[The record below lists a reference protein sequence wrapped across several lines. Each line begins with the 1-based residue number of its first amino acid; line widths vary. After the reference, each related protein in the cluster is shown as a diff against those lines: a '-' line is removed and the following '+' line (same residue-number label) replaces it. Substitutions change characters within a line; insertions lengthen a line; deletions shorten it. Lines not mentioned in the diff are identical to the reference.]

1 MPLLTKTSN
10 RNGLLVAALMLLAVS
25 FTQASSEKGAELW
38 FTGNYQGAV
47 TIWKE
52 AAANGER
59 SAEYNLGWAFENGL
73 GVIQDL
79 EQSLYWYRLAA
90 SKGDRYAQLK
100 LIQIWSDYGLASVD
114 FAEIEEYSGEILA
127 AKQGDFMAYLEDEA
141 VQDKAYAKYLLS
153 MFALGSS
160 GSREKVN
167 SAIERLISASGQG
180 HVLAQFALG
189 EWYLGS
195 DSGEPAIDEA
205 IVWLKKA
212 AEQGYRKAQFEL
224 AKIYERGGYH
234 GQDAREAL
242 RWYREAE
249 NLGEVRARIKIG
261 QLLKANASNPGEFE
275 EAREWFIKAE
285 KAGENLA
292 KFFIGEM
299 YFLGEGVT
307 EDPGLGLAWVK
318 RMISLE
324 PSLFGVIQEFAE
336 NGSLF
341 AQVSIA
347 RIFLSEESGFHDLTQ
362 AFNWFLTAALQGDAL
377 AAREVGNLYIDG
389 LGVEAN
395 LSEGEIWLK
404 RAAEKGDAQ
413 AATRLVQLEVEKKRR
428 EAVRKVAEE
437 EAARAEEAAEQEKK
451 VADEKAAREAEIAEQ
466 KKEAAEE
473 QQERERKR
481 EECLSNVPASENLE
495 RHSFGTAFL
504 INPKGYFVTN
514 FHVVTDGEDD
524 DLEFCDAV
532 SVIDRDKN
540 ENWARR
546 IGVDPKQDL
555 AVFKACTPTK
565 TFAFL
570 RDNAL
575 DLQAGETVY
584 AYGFPVARSTV
595 AKITDGI
602 ISALVGPSNDSSYLQ
617 HTAPITNGNSGGPLL
632 DKFGLV
638 VGVNQGGDPVIDAEG
653 NRTTFAPGVGYAIK
667 GSITQAFLAAHA
679 VDYEVRNRAQSVE
692 SAEIADKSNKFTLE
706 VTCWMTPE

>member
-10 RNGLLVAALMLLAVS
+10 RVRLLVAALMLLAVS
-25 FTQASSEKGAELW
+25 FAQASSEKGAELW

-59 SAEYNLGWAFENGL
+59 SAQYNLGWAFENGL

-114 FAEIEEYSGEILA
+114 FAEIEKYSGEILA
-127 AKQGDFMAYLEDEA
+127 VKQGDFMAYLEDEA

-153 MFALGSS
+153 MFALASS
-160 GSREKVN
+160 GPREKVN

-180 HVLAQFALG
+180 HVLAQFGLG

-205 IVWLKKA
+205 LVWLKKA

-261 QLLKANASNPGEFE
+261 QLLRAIASNPAEFE

-307 EDPGLGLAWVK
+307 EDPGLGFAWVK

-336 NGSLF
+336 KGSLF
-341 AQVSIA
+341 AQINLAKFFS
-347 RIFLSEESGFHDLTQ
+347 SDETGFKDLDQ
-362 AFNWFLTAALQGDAL
+362 AFNWYLTAALQENSL
-377 AAREVGNLYIDG
+377 AAREVGLLYLDGVGVQRDID
-389 LGVEAN
+389 EAK
-395 LSEGEIWLK
+395 GWLE
-404 RAAEKGDAQ
+404 RASDDGDVQ
-413 AATRLVQLEVEKKRR
+413 AKAALVKLEVARKRLAG
-428 EAVRKVAEE
+428 E
-437 EAARAEEAAEQEKK
+437 
-451 VADEKAAREAEIAEQ
+451 
-466 KKEAAEE
+466 KKEAEKKAEKERAIAEE
-473 QQERERKR
+473 KEKIEEEKVAAERKK
-481 EECLSNVPASENLE
+481 EECEVAGGNIEKLK
-495 RHSFGTAFL
+495 RRKGGTGFVINSAGDL
-504 INPKGYFVTN
+504 ITN
-514 FHVVTDGEDD
+514 FHVISIEQEGDDLKYCDALSIKDRDQNHNWVKLIGED
-524 DLEFCDAV
+524 
-532 SVIDRDKN
+532 
-540 ENWARR
+540 
-546 IGVDPKQDL
+546 PMQDL
-555 AVFKACTPTK
+555 AVLTSCTEATD
-565 TFAFL
+565 FAYL
-570 RDNAL
+570 RDNSKR
-575 DLQAGETVY
+575 LQAGEVVY
-584 AYGFPVARSTV
+584 AYGFPVSTSTV
-595 AKITDGI
+595 PKITSGI
-602 ISALVGPSNDSSYLQ
+602 ISALVGDFNDSGYLQ
-617 HTAPITNGNSGGPLL
+617 HTAPITFGNSGGPLL

-638 VGVNQGGDPVIDAEG
+638 VGVNQGGYGVVDDEGDATG
-653 NRTTFAPGVGYAIK
+653 FAPGVGYAIK
-667 GSITQAFLAAHA
+667 ASILQSFLEAHGVGFEIKNRTQGI
-679 VDYEVRNRAQSVE
+679 E
-692 SAEIADKSNKFTLE
+692 STEIAETSNEFT
-706 VTCWMTPE
+706 VQIACWLLSD

>member
-1 MPLLTKTSN
+1 MPLLTNPSN
-10 RNGLLVAALMLLAVS
+10 RVRLLVAALILLIVS
-25 FTQASSEKGAELW
+25 FAQGSSEKGAELW

-59 SAEYNLGWAFENGL
+59 SAQYNLGWAFENGL

-114 FAEIEEYSGEILA
+114 FAEIEQYSSEILA

-153 MFALGSS
+153 MFALASS

-180 HVLAQFALG
+180 HVLAQFALA

-205 IVWLKKA
+205 LVWLKKA

-224 AKIYERGGYH
+224 ARIYERGGYH

-249 NLGEVRARIKIG
+249 NLGEIRARIKIG
-261 QLLKANASNPGEFE
+261 RLLKANASNPAEFE

-307 EDPGLGLAWVK
+307 EDPGLGFAWVK

-336 NGSLF
+336 KGSLF
-341 AQVSIA
+341 AQINLAKFFS
-347 RIFLSEESGFHDLTQ
+347 SDETGFKDLDQ
-362 AFNWFLTAALQGDAL
+362 AFNWYLTAALQENAL
-377 AAREVGNLYIDG
+377 AAREVGLLYLDGVGVQRDID
-389 LGVEAN
+389 EAKV
-395 LSEGEIWLK
+395 WLE
-404 RAAEKGDAQ
+404 RASDDGDVQ
-413 AATRLVQLEVEKKRR
+413 AKAALVKLEVARKRLAG
-428 EAVRKVAEE
+428 E
-437 EAARAEEAAEQEKK
+437 
-451 VADEKAAREAEIAEQ
+451 
-466 KKEAAEE
+466 KKEAEKKAEKERAIAEE
-473 QQERERKR
+473 KEKIEEEKVAAERKK
-481 EECLSNVPASENLE
+481 EECEVAGGDTEALE
-495 RHSFGTAFL
+495 RHSSGTGFIVNQDGNL
-504 INPKGYFVTN
+504 VTN
-514 FHVVTDGEDD
+514 AHVITTEEDD
-524 DLEFCDAV
+524 DTWQYCSAF
-532 SVIDRDKN
+532 SVHQN
-540 ENWARR
+540 GEHHWARF
-546 IGVDPKQDL
+546 IASDINNDL
-555 AVFKACTPTK
+555 AVLK
-565 TFAFL
+565 TCETTELFARL
-570 RDNAL
+570 RSSQL
-575 DLQAGETVY
+575 PVQPGEGVF
-584 AYGFPVARSTV
+584 AYGFPLRDMLSKQP
-595 AKITDGI
+595 KITDGI
-602 ISALVGPSNDSSYLQ
+602 ISALGGPRNDSTLFQ
-617 HTAPITNGNSGGPLL
+617 HSAAIQPGSSGGPLL
-632 DKFGLV
+632 DKYGLV
-638 VGVNQGGDPVIDAEG
+638 VGVNNAGISWALEDREIVPQNVA
-653 NRTTFAPGVGYAIK
+653 FAIK
-667 GSITQAFLAAHA
+667 SKIVDSFLQSNNIPFDSLSPSIKLEP
-679 VDYEVRNRAQSVE
+679 V
-692 SAEIADKSNKFTLE
+692 EIARRANRFTVL
-706 VTCWMTPE
+706 VVCWTEAEK